1 MGSLQS
7 LQGAVE
13 RLGGL
18 TPAARLACALGL
30 VALTAALD
38 RLPGVAISFLPA
50 YTLAVAF
57 AAWFLPLGRALLVAV
72 AAASF
77 AAWSDLY
84 PGEPTRAGLDAMLRL
99 GVFAALQGGLAALK
113 ASFDSHSADSTTGVA
128 GRSAFLIAAANEL
141 RRARR
146 YKRPLTVLL
155 LDIDGF
161 HLINER
167 IGRYAGDAILR
178 SAAQALRRMQRST
191 DVIART
197 GGDSFALLLTETG
210 FAGAAGALDKLRA
223 QLPHALERGP
233 IRPTF
238 CAGAVTFSVPPDSV
252 ETLLKAAE
260 HALARA
266 QARGVGSLE
275 HDVVTPH
282 SAQLAAERIAT

>member
-1 MGSLQS
+1 MQT
-7 LQGAVE
+7 AVA
-13 RLGGL
+13 RLSGL
-18 TPAARLACALGL
+18 TSAARLLGALGL
-30 VALTAALD
+30 VALTGALD

-72 AAASF
+72 AAAAL
-77 AAWSDLY
+77 AAWSDLH

-99 GVFAALQGGLAALK
+99 GVFVALQGGMAALR
-113 ASFDSHSADSTTGVA
+113 ASFDSQTSDSTTGVA
-128 GRSAFLIAAANEL
+128 GRGAFLIAAATEL

-167 IGRYAGDAILR
+167 IGRYAGDAVLR
-178 SAAQALRRMQRST
+178 SAAQALTRMQRST
-191 DVIART
+191 DVVARV

-210 FAGAAGALDKLRA
+210 FAGAAGALEKLRA
-223 QLPHALERGP
+223 QLPAALERGP

-238 CAGAVTFSVPPDSV
+238 CTGAVTFTAPPDSM
-252 ETLLKAAE
+252 EALLSSAE
-260 HALARA
+260 HALERA

-282 SAQLAAERIAT
+282 TAPVASPEIA

>member
-1 MGSLQS
+1 MADHEAIHGV
-7 LQGAVE
+7 VE
-13 RLGGL
+13 RLSGVSSA
-18 TPAARLACALGL
+18 TRLSAALGL

-72 AAASF
+72 AAAAF
-77 AAWSDLY
+77 AAWADFH
-84 PGEPTRAGLDAMLRL
+84 PGEPTRAGLDAALRL
-99 GVFAALQGGLAALK
+99 GVFAALQGGLAALRMGVL
-113 ASFDSHSADSTTGVA
+113 ADRSDETTGVSA
-128 GRSAFLIAAANEL
+128 RGAFLVAAAGEL

-155 LDIDGF
+155 LDLDGF
-161 HLINER
+161 HLVNER
-167 IGRYAGDAILR
+167 VGRHAGDAILR
-178 SAAQALRRMQRST
+178 SAAQSLKRMQRST
-191 DVIART
+191 DLVARA

-210 FAGAAGALDKLRA
+210 FAGAAGAIEKLRA

-238 CAGAVTFSVPPDSV
+238 CIGAVTFTAAPDSI
-252 ETLLKAAE
+252 ETLIGAADR
-260 HALARA
+260 ALERA

-275 HDVVTPH
+275 HDVVTLH
-282 SAQLAAERIAT
+282 SSAEARAEAGA